1 MCLPDNPYDIDEDV
15 DFAYLRTTYKG
26 NQRGYFIVYNI
37 ISEDGDVKNTLN
49 DFVPLQDK
57 ITYLD
62 IINIQ
67 WELQEKYDALC
78 VITFYKLIKSRK
90 HDDTENKV
98 CTNCSHNN
106 KPRYD
111 F

>member
-1 MCLPDNPYDIDEDV
+1 MNRPYYRRPFTSYPTSLMCLPDNPYDIDEDV

-67 WELQEKYDALC
+67 
-78 VITFYKLIKSRK
+78 
-90 HDDTENKV
+90 
-98 CTNCSHNN
+98 
-106 KPRYD
+106 
-111 F
+111 